1 MTWNFRGSLSR
12 VDFQTAS
19 RIALPFRGCGWLTGP
34 GSQGSASPVLDAELD
49 LVARDDLRILAI
61 QEEAAEAAERQGL
74 PAPSVTGCLY
84 RLGDT
89 LHLLVGVE
97 DANLALIKTTLLP
110 ALIEG
115 RLHLTTAIDFAGFAE
130 DAPGAM
136 APMGITRR
144 AFDQSQ
150 GAVYFDACNLS
161 ISFNAWGMD
170 APQERRVGQLMVA
183 GEESH
188 PRL

>member
-12 VDFQTAS
+12 VDFQSAS
-19 RIALPFRGCGWLTGP
+19 GIALPFRGCGWLTGP
-34 GSQGSASPVLDAELD
+34 GSQGGASAVLDADLD
-49 LVARDDLRILAI
+49 LVARNDLRILAI
-61 QEEAAEAAERQGL
+61 QEETAEAAERQRL

-89 LHLLVGVE
+89 LHLLAGVE
-97 DANLALIKTTLLP
+97 DSSLTLIKTTLLP

-130 DAPGAM
+130 DAPGAN
-136 APMGITRR
+136 ASTGVTRR
-144 AFDQSQ
+144 AFAEGQ
-150 GAVYFDACNLS
+150 AAIYFDACNLS

-170 APQERRVGQLMVA
+170 APQDRRVGQLMVA
-183 GEESH
+183 GEEF

>member
-12 VDFQTAS
+12 VDFQSSA
-19 RIALPFRGCGWLTGP
+19 RIALPFRGCAWLIGL
-34 GSQGSASPVLDAELD
+34 GSQGGASPVLDADLELM
-49 LVARDDLRILAI
+49 ARDDLRILAI
-61 QEEAAEAAERQGL
+61 QEEAAEAAERQRQ

-89 LHLLVGVE
+89 LHLLAGVN
-97 DANLALIKTTLLP
+97 DANLALIQTVLLP

-115 RLHLTTAIDFAGFAE
+115 RLHLTAAIDFAGFAE
-130 DAPGAM
+130 NARDTVAPI
-136 APMGITRR
+136 GITRR
-144 AFDQSQ
+144 AFTEGR

-170 APQERRVGQLMVA
+170 ATQDRRVGELMVA
-183 GEESH
+183 GEEF

>member
-12 VDFQTAS
+12 VDFQSDS

-34 GSQGSASPVLDAELD
+34 GSQGGASPVLDAELE
-49 LVARDDLRILAI
+49 LVARNDLRILAI
-61 QEEAAEAAERQGL
+61 QDEVAEVAERQGQ

-89 LHLLVGVE
+89 LHVLVGVD
-97 DANLALIKTTLLP
+97 DASLTLIKTTLLP

-130 DAPGAM
+130 DARGA
-136 APMGITRR
+136 ASPTGVTHR
-144 AFDQSQ
+144 AFADGQ
-150 GAVYFDACNLS
+150 AAIYFDSCNLS

-183 GEESH
+183 GEEL

>member
-1 MTWNFRGSLSR
+1 MTWNFRGSLTR
-12 VDFQTAS
+12 VDFQSAS

-34 GSQGSASPVLDAELD
+34 GSQGGASAVVDAELD
-49 LVARDDLRILAI
+49 LVARNDLRHLAI

-74 PAPSVTGCLY
+74 PVPSVTGCLY

-89 LHLLVGVE
+89 LHLLAGVE
-97 DANLALIKTTLLP
+97 DANLTLIKTTLLP

-130 DAPGAM
+130 DTPGAM
-136 APMGITRR
+136 SPTGVARR
-144 AFDQSQ
+144 AFAN
-150 GAVYFDACNLS
+150 GEAAIYFDACSLS
-161 ISFNAWGMD
+161 VGFNAWGMD
-170 APQERRVGQLMVA
+170 APQDRRVGQLMVA
-183 GEESH
+183 GEEL